1 MEAKES
7 QGTACIT
14 ESPGSHS
21 QDIKPGFEGSEE
33 VTRFK
38 HSTWTHILLFKSK
51 FYLGR
56 YFYRNLLKVKVS
68 LAKW

>member
-33 VTRFK
+33 VTCFK
-38 HSTWTHILLFKSK
+38 HSIQDDTLTETCSRSK
-51 FYLGR
+51 YPQPNGE
-56 YFYRNLLKVKVS
+56 
-68 LAKW
+68 